1 MPRNLKVQINDSV
14 TTRENRLV
22 KGVIKLFI
30 QLTTLDNPKYAVG
43 PNGKWQTTKPSGLPR
58 CSCTKMTSVK
68 SLLRAASMISEI
80 TCQEKKGQ
88 TKTA

>member
-43 PNGKWQTTKPSGLPR
+43 PNGK
-58 CSCTKMTSVK
+58 
-68 SLLRAASMISEI
+68 
-80 TCQEKKGQ
+80 
-88 TKTA
+88 